1 MEKHKGEFHMRRK
14 TKAIWIVAV
23 ALIGLFFLLGLGYG
37 KEKPANGIYTGL
49 LEAFDVKNEKA
60 VFAYSLKGK
69 VGIYIS
75 DLHGK
80 NAKRLAEADEG
91 EIIHH
96 PVFSTDG
103 KTVLYIATPEDREQV
118 KSSLYV
124 MNVDGSEKRKLYS
137 IDSLITEAVF
147 APDSKTI
154 YYLQAETF
162 TNYSPIARRDAHDF
176 DLYSLDV
183 SGGQPK
189 RITSMKDYMLE
200 SLTVSPDGKEVYVTK
215 QDDQHSKTAE
225 DIFAS
230 KHKVFRIPLAHLEKI
245 EPVSLQGIKEDVFD
259 VEVSPDNRWMAFNSI
274 ANPGTNENFQYEMY
288 VLDRQTCQT
297 RQLTHLKKH
306 AGAAVFDERSE
317 WIYFM
322 WDKKFGEG
330 DPEHEWYRVS
340 LDGKTVENI
349 PVVIEEGDSPN

>member
-1 MEKHKGEFHMRRK
+1 MRRK
-14 TKAIWIVAV
+14 TKAIWIVAGT
-23 ALIGLFFLLGLGYG
+23 LIGLFFLLGLGYG
-37 KEKPANGIYTGL
+37 KEKPVNGIYTGL
-49 LEAFDVKNEKA
+49 LEAFDIKGEKA

-69 VGIYIS
+69 VGIYTS

-80 NAKRLAEADEG
+80 NVKRLAEAGEG
-91 EIIHH
+91 EIVHH

-103 KTVLYIATPEDREQV
+103 KTVLYIATPKDKEEV

-124 MNVDGSEKRKLYS
+124 VNIDGSEKRRLYA

-147 APDSKTI
+147 APDNKTI

-183 SGGQPK
+183 SGGQAK
-189 RITSMKDYMLE
+189 RITTMKDYRLE
-200 SLTVSPDGKEVYVTK
+200 SLKVSPDGKEVYVTK
-215 QDDQHSKTAE
+215 QDDQHAKTAE

-230 KHKVFRIPLAHLEKI
+230 KHKVFRILLAYPEKI
-245 EPVSLQGIKEDVFD
+245 EPVPLQGIKEDVFD
-259 VEVSPDNRWMAFNSI
+259 VEVSPDSRWMVFNSI
-274 ANPGTNENFQYEMY
+274 ANPGTNENFQYELY
-288 VLDRQTCQT
+288 ILDRQTNQT
-297 RQLTHLKKH
+297 RQLTYLKKH
-306 AGAAVFDERSE
+306 AGAAVFDEQSQ
-317 WIYFM
+317 WVYFM

-349 PVVIEEGDSPN
+349 PVVIEGGASLS

>member
-1 MEKHKGEFHMRRK
+1 MRRK

-230 KHKVFRIPLAHLEKI
+230 KHKVFRIPLGHPEKI
-245 EPVSLQGIKEDVFD
+245 EPVLLQGIKEDVFN

-288 VLDRQTCQT
+288 VLDRQTGQT

>member
-1 MEKHKGEFHMRRK
+1 MRRK

-80 NAKRLAEADEG
+80 NAKRLAEAGEG

-162 TNYSPIARRDAHDF
+162 TNYSTIARRGAHDF

-288 VLDRQTCQT
+288 VLDRQTGQT

-349 PVVIEEGDSPN
+349 PVVIEEDASPN

>member
-1 MEKHKGEFHMRRK
+1 MRRK

-23 ALIGLFFLLGLGYG
+23 ALSGLFFLLGLGYG

-230 KHKVFRIPLAHLEKI
+230 KHKVFRIPLGHPEKI
-245 EPVSLQGIKEDVFD
+245 EPVLLQGIKEDVFN

-288 VLDRQTCQT
+288 VLDRQTGQT

>member
-1 MEKHKGEFHMRRK
+1 MRRK

-60 VFAYSLKGK
+60 AFAYSLKGK

-80 NAKRLAEADEG
+80 NAKRLAEAGEG

-137 IDSLITEAVF
+137 IGSLITEAVF

-162 TNYSPIARRDAHDF
+162 TNYSPIARRGAHDF

-230 KHKVFRIPLAHLEKI
+230 KHKVFRIPLAHQEKI

-288 VLDRQTCQT
+288 VLDRQTGQT

-349 PVVIEEGDSPN
+349 PVVIEEDASPN